1 MTPETPWL
9 TARVFQTADFTTFVK
24 RDEASGDGFK
34 QVAAAIKKYC
44 RYEESLILKP
54 EVKPEGVPD
63 DKAQVSG
70 RSLVCS
76 CFGDQ
81 WFSVTL
87 RTKKDET
94 QSWRKAVEPSSGMA
108 NQATEYE
115 DPRSSFESQ
124 TPDYAFPIPLLCDAL
139 YHRIAGSGRLSGVI
153 LITGGTGSGKT
164 KVACGILYRY
174 LQFLHGDPGDRG
186 RPHLVTIEKPI
197 EKWLASDPLE
207 AQGRGIDYTPR
218 LIGTDVKDLR
228 QGLEDALRQTP
239 AAVYLGE
246 LRRDAELKDLLWFAG
261 TGHLVIATAHAG
273 SLVESMDKLLRQGKA
288 DTAARRQQTGQV
300 LSAVIHLRPGLIPKP
315 QGGPTTVTLPAVW
328 TRTPAGLNALVADG
342 LASLLPNNP
351 ADGQEYTTLGR
362 FFFAEELL
370 HHRQVVVSTRP
381 AAGQNDSCNLADELQ
396 KAIRHLALRW
406 DLEGM

>member
-1 MTPETPWL
+1 MPPETPCL

-24 RDEASGDGFK
+24 GDTEDGDGFQK
-34 QVAAAIKKYC
+34 VKVAIEKDG
-44 RYEESLILKP
+44 RYEESLVLKP
-54 EVKPEGVPD
+54 KDVTN
-63 DKAQVSG
+63 DKEYVSG
-70 RSLVCS
+70 RSLICS
-76 CFGDQ
+76 CFGGR
-81 WFSVTL
+81 WLSVTL

-94 QSWRKAVEPSSGMA
+94 QTWREAVGPPSGMA
-108 NQATEYE
+108 NHATEYE
-115 DPRSSFESQ
+115 DPPPSFDSP

-139 YHRIAGSGRLSGVI
+139 FHRIARSGSLSGAI

-197 EKWLASDPLE
+197 EKRLASDPLK
-207 AQGRGIDYTPR
+207 AQGWGIDYTPR

-246 LRRDAELKDLLWFAG
+246 LRRDAELQDLLWFAG

-300 LSAVIHLRPGLIPKP
+300 LSAVIQLRPGLIPKP

-328 TRTPAGLNALVADG
+328 TQTPAGLNALVADG

-351 ADGQEYTTLGR
+351 ADGRECNTLGR
-362 FFFAEELL
+362 FFFATELL
-370 HHRQVVVSTRP
+370 KRHQVGASKRP
-381 AAGQNDSCNLADELQ
+381 AASQNDSRHLSDELQ